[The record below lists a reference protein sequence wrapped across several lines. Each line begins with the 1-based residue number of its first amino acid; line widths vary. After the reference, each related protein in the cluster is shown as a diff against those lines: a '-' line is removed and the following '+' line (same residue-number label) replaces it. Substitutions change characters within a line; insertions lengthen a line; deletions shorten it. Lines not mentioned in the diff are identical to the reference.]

1 MKKIYE
7 NKKLILII
15 GGIIFL
21 ILSLILYLVNYNK
34 KVEDDIVLNITTE
47 GITTKKEDKESFY
60 VDIKGNVNN
69 PGVYKFTSG
78 DRVIDAIE
86 VAGGLTKN
94 ANTNNIN
101 LSKKLTSEMV
111 IYVYSNKE
119 VKNNDNLSCNNIC
132 DVEIIEVNN
141 CIEKNNVENTN
152 LININ
157 KASLEELLTLTG
169 IGESKAK
176 SIIEYRDTNGNF
188 KDINELKN
196 VSGIGDALFEKIKDK
211 ISV

>member
-1 MKKIYE
+1 MKEYLE
-7 NKKLILII
+7 NKKIIILII
-15 GGIIFL
+15 GLIICL
-21 ILSLILYLVNYNK
+21 IGVLIFYAFNNNEVEVKELS
-34 KVEDDIVLNITTE
+34 
-47 GITTKKEDKESFY
+47 ITTKKEVVKVDNFF

-69 PGVYKFTSG
+69 PGVYEFTSG

-132 DVEIIEVNN
+132 DVEVIEVNN
-141 CIEKNNVENTN
+141 CIEKNNVKNTN
-152 LININ
+152 LINLN
-157 KASLEELLTLTG
+157 KATLEELLTLTG

>member
-1 MKKIYE
+1 MKELLE
-7 NKKLILII
+7 NKKIIILII
-15 GGIIFL
+15 GLIICL
-21 ILSLILYLVNYNK
+21 IGVLIFYAFNNNEVEVKELS
-34 KVEDDIVLNITTE
+34 
-47 GITTKKEDKESFY
+47 ITTKKEVVKVDNFF

-69 PGVYKFTSG
+69 PGVYEFTSG

>member
-15 GGIIFL
+15 GGIILLVIMLVLFL
-21 ILSLILYLVNYNK
+21 FNDSK
-34 KVEDDIVLNITTE
+34 QTEDDIVLNITTE
-47 GITTKKEDKESFY
+47 SITTKKEDKESFY

>member
-15 GGIIFL
+15 GGIIIL
-21 ILSLILYLVNYNK
+21 ILSLILYLVNNNK

-47 GITTKKEDKESFY
+47 SITTKKEDKESFY

-69 PGVYKFTSG
+69 PGVYKFTTG

-86 VAGGLTKN
+86 
-94 ANTNNIN
+94 
-101 LSKKLTSEMV
+101 
-111 IYVYSNKE
+111 
-119 VKNNDNLSCNNIC
+119 
-132 DVEIIEVNN
+132 
-141 CIEKNNVENTN
+141 VENTN